1 MQDRVALVCAVDIY
15 IYVCMFVCSGWG
27 WWGWP
32 HSLRRAPFLVH
43 PSLLGSSSCW
53 VNCCPKCFFHGRVW
67 SASFRLHL
75 TGNTLT
81 CRRREGKERKKVSF
95 GNRNDNHVADSPFP
109 SPSHTH
115 AQDRVWGDVWMQP
128 HQLGINNAGVLH
140 CVNVYVS
147 LVAEHWNTW
156 AILRPGALC
165 KKSHNYVYLWGF
177 CFHFVASSVKGAV
190 QKKLTSNSLQFT
202 IKGSNIAPLSKAH

>member
-1 MQDRVALVCAVDIY
+1 MCAVDIY

-115 AQDRVWGDVWMQP
+115 THTLKIESEEMFECSPISWASIMQAFCTALMFMF
-128 HQLGINNAGVLH
+128 HWWLNMETLGL
-140 CVNVYVS
+140 Y
-147 LVAEHWNTW
+147 
-156 AILRPGALC
+156 
-165 KKSHNYVYLWGF
+165 
-177 CFHFVASSVKGAV
+177 
-190 QKKLTSNSLQFT
+190 
-202 IKGSNIAPLSKAH
+202 